1 MKVICP
7 LLLAEKSYGCFKK
20 HKIEKIKKTACFR
33 ARTTNLWVIRP
44 ALYHGATEFDIIF
57 GGILLNI
64 KYIIMIASLI
74 Y

>member
-1 MKVICP
+1 MAVLKNIK
-7 LLLAEKSYGCFKK
+7 LK
-20 HKIEKIKKTACFR
+20 KIKKTACYG

-44 ALYHGATEFDIIF
+44 ALYHGATEFDTIF

>member
-20 HKIEKIKKTACFR
+20 HKIEKIKKTACYG
-33 ARTTNLWVIRP
+33 ARTTNLWIERP
-44 ALYHGATEFDIIF
+44 ALCHVATEFDTNID
-57 GGILLNI
+57 GILLNI
-64 KYIIMIASLI
+64 KYIIIIASLI